1 MRHLGPDLACQP
13 LRPGELVTTGTL
25 TEAMPAIPGQ
35 NWTTRL
41 AGIDIA
47 GLRLRLRQPHYFRR
61 HACGRSRFKTLTVI
75 QPFCAPAVLAMLPP
89 NQAMEAPM
97 LTSWISPDALKS
109 LNDGFVVA
117 IMLEAKEGQADA
129 LAEILQVMTPPTMA
143 EPGVKL
149 FLSYRSPT
157 NPLLFFVFELYV
169 NEAAWGAHEATDHF
183 KTAVAQLLPRVTR
196 RERVPFIPF
205 LPN

>member
-1 MRHLGPDLACQP
+1 
-13 LRPGELVTTGTL
+13 
-25 TEAMPAIPGQ
+25 
-35 NWTTRL
+35 
-41 AGIDIA
+41 
-47 GLRLRLRQPHYFRR
+47 
-61 HACGRSRFKTLTVI
+61 
-75 QPFCAPAVLAMLPP
+75 
-89 NQAMEAPM
+89 MEAPM

-129 LAEILQVMTPPTMA
+129 LAEILRVLTPPTMA

-149 FLSYRSPT
+149 FLPYRSPT
-157 NPLLFFVFELYV
+157 NPLLFFIFELYV

-183 KTAVAQLLPRVTR
+183 KTAIAQLLPRVAR